1 MSSKNILTNKTPENI
16 EINDKPSKKKT
27 KLSPLEKSIIK
38 LNYLSNLKLR
48 KQYNC
53 TKKSYEKCIITLLL
67 NNASCHLV
75 SIFKEKMLTDFVDEF
90 LRRKYSKKEGKE
102 RIPKFA
108 VYYKNYLQFFCKPT
122 FTDFVINDIINDY
135 GEKKAE
141 LYYKNNYQGGKS
153 KENEDL
159 GFEESNSDDDSENNK
174 FKVGANGEIFD
185 ESIKDNIDNVTIM
198 TTINN
203 SKNNTINLNLNNE
216 KIEVFS
222 ENKCDKSNDT
232 TLHELMDIVKKGK
245 KSTYIIKNNDNNHE
259 NNKDKDKDNG
269 ISENNSNNINNN
281 NENTNANSNNTNQN
295 KNTSNNFNRSKKS
308 HKSKKKKS
316 EVYNII
322 DYKHVFLSKGAV
334 NHSQNKKKEIAKS
347 TKIKIDKDN
356 LELNLLK
363 TNNKVIN
370 KLSLEKLQLILKKG
384 GNTVKNKNSN
394 NKYPINNYIN
404 NIINDTKEIP
414 DRKKDS
420 NILRRENK
428 DSCNKKSNNHS
439 ANLNIKAKSLSKE
452 KEKETDK
459 RNIKNVNNKTNNR
472 FYSIKNSYGNI
483 NQFNKSN
490 NLNFNT
496 GQRTNKN
503 YSRSRNNTG
512 FLYKQQT
519 HTNNVINNNIMFNLN
534 NIYNTT
540 SLHKMNKNIIN
551 NIHNNAYF
559 GKTNAFKTLNFM
571 QKANNHQKYNNNL
584 LQIHNENNKF
594 HISNTSQD
602 NKSSSLKILVTDF
615 NNNNHNVKP
624 TIKLQKEKYLIKS
637 KYTNN
642 RDHNIYNI
650 NGNRNQRI
658 TKSYNNLNMNN
669 IHLSNNGITS
679 YNNMKN
685 KYKKFSNSKINNHLK
700 NIKQTQ
706 IKSNSTNKPKKN
718 ENNKELMHFAL
729 SLLLDNNSAI
739 NNVVENNAVN
749 IQHHNNI
756 NNNITSKK
764 NNINNKNNKANS
776 IKKSKINY
784 NFKNKYHN
792 NNTNYNINI
801 NNQININT
809 NTAKDYL
816 TTKLKNQELNNNNHN
831 GTNNPKDV
839 MYNNFLNGNSH
850 VHGSGMGN
858 SHNNNSE
865 NINLNKKMKGK
876 NILLGL
882 KKGYLNGNRNNNENI
897 IKSYHTKSV
906 SSLSDLNN
914 HNKKISSINKNV
926 NKSKSKE
933 QKKV

>member
-1 MSSKNILTNKTPENI
+1 MSSKNITSEKKEESL
-16 EINDKPSKKKT
+16 KKKP
-27 KLSPLEKSIIK
+27 KLTPLEKSIIK
-38 LNYLSNLKLR
+38 LNYLSNLKIR

-53 TKKSYEKCIITLLL
+53 TKKSYEKCIITFLL
-67 NNASCHLV
+67 NNANCHLV
-75 SIFKEKMLTDFVDEF
+75 SIFKEKMLTDFIDEF
-90 LRRKYSKKEGKE
+90 LRRKYSSQEGLE

-122 FTDFVINDIINDY
+122 FTDFAINEIINDY

-159 GFEESNSDDDSENNK
+159 GFEESNSEEERDNNK
-174 FKVGANGEIFD
+174 FKLGENGEIFN

-245 KSTYIIKNNDNNHE
+245 QSVYIIKEKEKEKNNEKKRNE
-259 NNKDKDKDNG
+259 
-269 ISENNSNNINNN
+269 ISDINNNSNNLNSNNENMNSNNN
-281 NENTNANSNNTNQN
+281 NN
-295 KNTSNNFNRSKKS
+295 KYINNFN
-308 HKSKKKKS
+308 KSKKGKSRKKKS
-316 EVYNII
+316 DAIDII
-322 DYKHVFLSKGAV
+322 DYKHVLLNKNAIS
-334 NHSQNKKKEIAKS
+334 HSQNKKRENSKS
-347 TKIKIDKDN
+347 TKKKIDKNN

-363 TNNKVIN
+363 VNNKVIN

-384 GNTVKNKNSN
+384 ANPIKSKNSYS
-394 NKYPINNYIN
+394 KYQKNNYIN
-404 NIINDTKEIP
+404 NIINEKKELSDKNKQINQI
-414 DRKKDS
+414 RKENKESFNKIDS
-420 NILRRENK
+420 NQKL
-428 DSCNKKSNNHS
+428 NNHS
-439 ANLNIKAKSLSKE
+439 ANINLKTKSLSKE

-459 RNIKNVNNKTNNR
+459 KNKINVNRINNR

-490 NLNFNT
+490 NLNFNI

-512 FLYKQQT
+512 FLYKQQS
-519 HTNNVINNNIMFNLN
+519 HTNNIINNNIMFNLN

-551 NIHNNAYF
+551 NIHNNGYF
-559 GKTNAFKTLNFM
+559 GKNNAFKTLNFM
-571 QKANNHQKYNNNL
+571 QKTNYHQRYNNNL
-584 LQIHNENNKF
+584 LQFHNDNKF
-594 HISNTSQD
+594 HMSNTSQD

-615 NNNNHNVKP
+615 NSNNNNNNIKS

-637 KYTNN
+637 KYANN
-642 RDHNIYNI
+642 KENNIYNI
-650 NGNRNQRI
+650 NSNKNHRI

-685 KYKKFSNSKINNHLK
+685 KYKRYSNTKINQQLM
-700 NIKQTQ
+700 NIKQNQ
-706 IKSNSTNKPKKN
+706 IKSNSSNKPKKN
-718 ENNKELMHFAL
+718 DTNNKELMQFAL
-729 SLLLDNNSAI
+729 SLLLDNNSTFG
-739 NNVVENNAVN
+739 NVIENNALN
-749 IQHHNNI
+749 INHNN
-756 NNNITSKK
+756 NNNNNFISKK
-764 NNINNKNNKANS
+764 NNINSNNKNNKTSS
-776 IKKSKINY
+776 IKKNKINY
-784 NFKNKYHN
+784 NFKNKYNN

-809 NTAKDYL
+809 NGTKDYL
-816 TTKLKNQELNNNNHN
+816 NTKLKNQESNKNNNHN
-831 GTNNPKDV
+831 GTTTQKDV
-839 MYNNFLNGNSH
+839 MYNNLLSGNSNLYA
-850 VHGSGMGN
+850 SGGGY

-865 NINLNKKMKGK
+865 NINLNKKIKGK

-882 KKGYLNGNRNNNENI
+882 KKGYLNVNKNNNENI
-897 IKSYHTKSV
+897 IKSYHTKNV
-906 SSLSDLNN
+906 SSLTDLINY
-914 HNKKISSINKNV
+914 NKKLSTIKKNIS
-926 NKSKSKE
+926 KSKSRE
-933 QKKV
+933 QKKI